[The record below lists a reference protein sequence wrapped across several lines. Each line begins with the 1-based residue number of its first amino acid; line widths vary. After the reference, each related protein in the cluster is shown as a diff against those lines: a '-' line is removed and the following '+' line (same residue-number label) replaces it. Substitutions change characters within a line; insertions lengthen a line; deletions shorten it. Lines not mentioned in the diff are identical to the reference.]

1 MSTWR
6 SFEKDFREIP
16 DPYNDLRA
24 DWSHQEAI
32 PNHWRLSGG
41 SHRSARD
48 RFEQIA
54 KLAGKALVLD
64 RAIISILPEEVTQ
77 EGDPFKRWLTA
88 LRLMTKRFEYG
99 PVGTLL
105 DANNRPVGHVSTGKV
120 HNVIECS
127 ALLCLQLALEE
138 VPSFQASTAP
148 RVHIDGIDSFS
159 KVRDI
164 KPPEIADYLDSNGRV
179 DLAENVIKEALA
191 DILAVT
197 PVKNDWGGE
206 DDDLYT
212 SNLSIHGQ
220 RTPTAVALKGRGIK
234 SQFLRIKDCG
244 KNGDQLVRLFQAP
257 AELFVLQYVGEID
270 ENVIK
275 DMEGKVQALRAHD
288 RQASYCIINGQDTAR
303 LLRAYGKL

>member
-6 SFEKDFREIP
+6 SFEKDFKEIP
-16 DPYNDLRA
+16 DPHNDLRA
-24 DWSHQEAI
+24 DWSHQEAF
-32 PNHWRLSGG
+32 PNHWRLAGG
-41 SHRSARD
+41 LLRGTRD

-54 KLAGKALVLD
+54 KLAGKALMLD
-64 RAIISILPEEVTQ
+64 RAIISILPEEVSR
-77 EGDPFKRWLTA
+77 EEDHFKRWLTA
-88 LRLMTKRFEYG
+88 LRLMTRKFEYG
-99 PVGTLL
+99 PVGTLI
-105 DANNRPVGHVSTGKV
+105 DHNNQPVGHVLTGTV

-138 VPSFQASTAP
+138 VPSFQASTAS
-148 RVHIDGIDSFS
+148 RVHIDNIDSFS

-164 KPPEIADYLDSNGRV
+164 KPSEIANYLDSNGRV
-179 DLAENVIKEALA
+179 DIAEDIIKVALA

-197 PVKNDWGGE
+197 PLKNDWGGE

-212 SNLSIHGQ
+212 SNLIILGQ
-220 RTPTAVALKGRGIK
+220 RTPTAVALKGHGIK

-257 AELFVLQYVGEID
+257 AELFILQYVGEID

-275 DMEGKVQALRAHD
+275 DMDGKVRALRAND

-303 LLRAYGKL
+303 LLRAYDKL